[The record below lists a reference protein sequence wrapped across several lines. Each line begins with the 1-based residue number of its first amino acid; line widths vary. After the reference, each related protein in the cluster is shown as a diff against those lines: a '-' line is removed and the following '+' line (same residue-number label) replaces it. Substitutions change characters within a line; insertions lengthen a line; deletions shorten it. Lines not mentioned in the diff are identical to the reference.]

1 METLSSSLKWDRQQE
16 RLGYEEKAKISSQTH
31 LFQKQAKITETFWKF
46 ASFLLIFQ
54 LTPFKFQLPS
64 TKAPLPLITTLL
76 SRGFKHE
83 HLSPVF
89 TVLQLGTG
97 S

>member
-1 METLSSSLKWDRQQE
+1 MKRKQKYQVKLIFFKNKLKLR
-16 RLGYEEKAKISSQTH
+16 RN
-31 LFQKQAKITETFWKF
+31 FQNLP
-46 ASFLLIFQ
+46 LLIFQ

-76 SRGFKHE
+76 SRGFKNE